1 MDTSLHIESDNRV
14 NEPVLTGIRPGVDM
28 DKLIS
33 VQQLFCRYCL
43 TREGF
48 MLVPLG
54 MMTLQEDGRV
64 TGYHHPNEHSW
75 QPYKY
80 GSVKSDKA
88 FAFFGWAG
96 GFLPSSTW
104 QKTFNGMPVGFYCSE
119 PEMPQMLC
127 LVPHEEAPSDLKI
140 VYVIATCLR
149 FYKKTVPQLIEELLA
164 EDIAPE
170 RIKVVVNGCT
180 GDDHAVIDNIDYAFS
195 THDAYELSAL
205 YEAPLRWQFDYA
217 MLIHDTNQIYP
228 GFKRKVENFNTYL
241 PWDHLPATPL
251 ARCLLGLY
259 AYSFLLKIND
269 WLKETNGIE
278 KQGAIIAE
286 VAGELLHR
294 AESVLVMG
302 DPEMNGGARQA
313 ESKEVADFFN
323 SGTLRIRRVFPT
335 INLHKF
341 THFDIVESVS
351 L

>member
-1 MDTSLHIESDNRV
+1 MNTSLQIESDNGF
-14 NEPVLTGIRPGVDM
+14 NEIVSTGLIPGIDM
-28 DKLIS
+28 NKLIG
-33 VQQLFCRYCL
+33 VPQLFCRYCQ

-54 MMTLQEDGRV
+54 VMTLQDDGRV
-64 TGYHHPNEHSW
+64 TGYHHPNERSW

-80 GSVKSDKA
+80 GSVKPDKA

-104 QKTFNGMPVGFYCSE
+104 QQTFNGMPVGYYCSE
-119 PEMPQMLC
+119 PEMPQKLC
-127 LVPHEEAPSDLKI
+127 LVPHIEAQNNPSI

-164 EDIAPE
+164 EDITPE

-180 GDDHAVIDNIDYAFS
+180 KDDDAVINGVDYAF
-195 THDAYELSAL
+195 TAHDAWELSAL

-228 GFKRKVENFNTYL
+228 GFRRKVENFNTHL

-259 AYSFLLKIND
+259 AHSFLLKIND
-269 WLKETNGIE
+269 WLRETNGIE

-294 AESVLVMG
+294 ANSVLVMG
-302 DPEMNGGARQA
+302 DPEFNGGARQA

-323 SGTLRIRRVFPT
+323 SGTLRVRRVFPT

-341 THFDIVESVS
+341 THFDMVESVS